1 MKMKF
6 LLLFAAC
13 MMLLPCRGANL
24 LKNSDFSDLTGAKL
38 PRYWTFRGPL
48 LPNAVNNGK
57 LTLGGNAEKKVFAV
71 QYHLPIKPQ
80 VQYTMSWV
88 AAGKAPY
95 FCYVEYSFMAD
106 GKKHLKSIHSNKM
119 IPVAGGSQNSFQ
131 FTVPAYAE
139 HTYVAFCVQS
149 ADTVTFS
156 QLQLKSNTEE
166 KTSNLLKNSDFSRL
180 NAKKQPVDWI
190 CRGAAENFRF
200 AENKVDIK
208 VVVREFIA
216 KF

>member
-6 LLLFAAC
+6 FFMLATC
-13 MMLLPCRGANL
+13 MMLLTCRGANL

-38 PRYWTFRGPL
+38 PRHWTFRGKI
-48 LPNAVNNGK
+48 LPNAVSNGK
-57 LTLGGNAEKKVFAV
+57 LTLGGDAKEKVFAV
-71 QYHLPIKPQ
+71 QYHLPVKPGE
-80 VQYTMSWV
+80 QYTMSWN

-95 FCYVEYSFMAD
+95 SCYVEYSFMAD

-119 IPVAGGSQNSFQ
+119 IPLAGGSKNLFQ
-131 FTVPAYAE
+131 FTVPAYAD

-166 KTSNLLKNSDFSRL
+166 KTSNLIKNSDF
-180 NAKKQPVDWI
+180 
-190 CRGAAENFRF
+190 
-200 AENKVDIK
+200 
-208 VVVREFIA
+208 
-216 KF
+216 